1 MVRSLTKRRTK
12 KKKDAFWIF
21 VFSLLFRFK
30 AFFFFL
36 EHPRKISLKVFKGKV
51 CTTADSWV
59 SLLAF
64 VFISKHVGLCDEDD

>member
-1 MVRSLTKRRTK
+1 MH
-12 KKKDAFWIF
+12 FG
-21 VFSLLFRFK
+21 FSFFHYCFILK
-30 AFFFFL
+30 HFFFL